1 MSNVFKTIIK
11 SKPEIFIESDKHINK
26 EREREREQNKIKKLQ
41 KFL

>member
-26 EREREREQNKIKKLQ
+26 ERERENKIKLKNY
-41 KFL
+41 KSFYK

>member
-26 EREREREQNKIKKLQ
+26 EREREQNKIKKLQ